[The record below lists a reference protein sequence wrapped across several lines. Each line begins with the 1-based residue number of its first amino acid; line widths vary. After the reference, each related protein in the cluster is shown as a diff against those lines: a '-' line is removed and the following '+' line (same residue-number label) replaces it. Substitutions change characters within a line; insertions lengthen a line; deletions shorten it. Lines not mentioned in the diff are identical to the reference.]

1 MKRLMRE
8 AVRTHLTELPHGW
21 LVVFNPRRAIL
32 KASKEVIERDV
43 TRVFS
48 QCKNS

>member
-1 MKRLMRE
+1 MKRLLRE
-8 AVRTHLTELPHGW
+8 AVRLHLAELPAGW

-32 KASKEVIERDV
+32 NASKEVIEREV